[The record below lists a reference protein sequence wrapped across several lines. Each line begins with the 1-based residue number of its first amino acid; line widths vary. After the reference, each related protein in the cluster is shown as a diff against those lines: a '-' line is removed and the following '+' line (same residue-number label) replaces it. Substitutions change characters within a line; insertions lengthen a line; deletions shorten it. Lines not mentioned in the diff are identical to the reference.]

1 MKEKKND
8 CHFINTL
15 ILFLIFFVFTGS
27 IFGEEK
33 KVEKKSPKKIKA
45 NVTFGLDLSQGNTVA
60 FGMNAALNINWKFE
74 KTTEINFSSSFNYL
88 ETDEEKKA
96 DKMYCQLLFDHFIL
110 KKTTFFLMAKPSRN
124 QAQEIDFRL
133 ETGGGFKYDVIDN
146 YSTKKDILNTD
157 LSFSAALIYEF
168 TNRFDQEK
176 EKIGRLSLRPKF
188 KQQLSE
194 NLEFKIMFFYQPNF
208 IDFKDYRLILDSE
221 IRFKISKSVFYL
233 FKFVGEYNNIVPD
246 DVKKQ
251 DLRFLNQLSIDI

>member
-1 MKEKKND
+1 MKIKKCLNR
-8 CHFINTL
+8 CISYLCFIIVFQL
-15 ILFLIFFVFTGS
+15 FGGVILADKKKD
-27 IFGEEK
+27 EEK
-33 KVEKKSPKKIKA
+33 PPKKIKA
-45 NVTFGLDLSQGNTVA
+45 SVAFGLDLSQGNTVA
-60 FGMNAALNINWKFE
+60 FGMNASLNINWKFE
-74 KTTEINFSSSFNYL
+74 KKTEINFSSSFNYL
-88 ETDEEKKA
+88 ETDGEKKA
-96 DKMYCQLLFDHFIL
+96 DKMYCQLLFDHFVL
-110 KKTTFFLMAKPSRN
+110 KKTTFFLLAKPSRN

-133 ETGGGFKYDVIDN
+133 ETGGGFKYDIIDN
-146 YSTKKDILNTD
+146 YSTAKDILNTD

-168 TNRFDQEK
+168 TNRFDQEN

-208 IDFKDYRLILDSE
+208 ADFTDYRLLLDSE

-233 FKFVGEYNNIVPD
+233 FKFIGEYNNVVPA